1 MTAAATLPIAPVSA
15 PEREEREYI
24 LLYDAFVRLLDCW
37 TDGAARYS
45 ALETLVEMRAGTLI
59 ERLLDGLG
67 LDLEQALEI
76 LKRRDDFP
84 TQQERERRDILA
96 AGIENMIDF
105 AAAEEYAMC
114 CDLPEEVAEDD
125 YELCDTVF
133 ERYNARRA
141 VQENLDVEYA
151 AAMAGWWLTL
161 DASLVLTFTTQGD
174 ERVRP
179 WHAALEGVSYPKSSF
194 PAELIPPI
202 EYGCRC
208 FLTPDS
214 PGAVAG
220 ALELAEGVRID
231 PVFRESLCRAGRIF
245 SAAHPYFRHA
255 LPPTLQRRTEAIK
268 RQFYLQWT

>member
-1 MTAAATLPIAPVSA
+1 MAAATLPTPSA
-15 PEREEREYI
+15 ASPEREEQEYF
-24 LLYDAFVRLLDCW
+24 LLYDAFARLLDCW
-37 TDGAARYS
+37 TDSAARYS
-45 ALETLVEMRAGTLI
+45 ALETLIEMRAGTLI

-76 LKRRDDFP
+76 LKRRNDFP

-96 AGIENMIDF
+96 AGIENMLDF

-114 CDLPEEVAEDD
+114 CDLPEKVAEDD
-125 YELCDTVF
+125 YEFCDAVF
-133 ERYNARRA
+133 ERYNGHRA

-151 AAMAGWWLTL
+151 AVMAAWWLT
-161 DASLVLTFTTQGD
+161 VGTEQMLTFTTQGD

-179 WHAALEGVSYPKSSF
+179 WHAALEGASYPKSSF

-214 PGAVAG
+214 QGAVTG
-220 ALELAEGVRID
+220 VLELPEGVRIN
-231 PVFRESLCRAGRIF
+231 PVFRESLCHAGRIF
-245 SAAHPYFRHA
+245 SAAHPYFRHPLPSA
-255 LPPTLQRRTEAIK
+255 LHEHLQTLK
-268 RQFYLQWT
+268 RKFHLSWT

>member
-1 MTAAATLPIAPVSA
+1 MAAATLPAPSA
-15 PEREEREYI
+15 ASPEREEREYF

-37 TDGAARYS
+37 TDSAARHS
-45 ALETLVEMRAGTLI
+45 ALEMLVEMRAGTLI
-59 ERLLDGLG
+59 GRLLDGLG
-67 LDLEQALEI
+67 LDLEQALEV

-105 AAAEEYAMC
+105 AAAEEYAMSC
-114 CDLPEEVAEDD
+114 ELPEEVTEDD
-125 YELCDTVF
+125 YELCDAVF
-133 ERYNARRA
+133 ERYNGHRA

-151 AAMAGWWLTL
+151 AAMAAWWMTVG
-161 DASLVLTFTTQGD
+161 AEQVLTFTTQGD

-208 FLTPDS
+208 FLTPEG

-220 ALELAEGVRID
+220 ALELAEGVRVD

-245 SAAHPYFRHA
+245 SAAHPYFRHTLPQA
-255 LPPTLQRRTEAIK
+255 LQQRTEAIK
-268 RQFYLQWT
+268 RQFYL